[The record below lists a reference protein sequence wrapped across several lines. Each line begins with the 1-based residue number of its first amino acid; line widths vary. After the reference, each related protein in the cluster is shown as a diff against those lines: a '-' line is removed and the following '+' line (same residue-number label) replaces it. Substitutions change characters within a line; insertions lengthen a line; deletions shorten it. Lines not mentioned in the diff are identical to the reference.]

1 MLDLRVLRVQVFT
14 AAVSLAACISCGSSG
29 RGNSNRGS
37 SQANSE
43 TAPAIT
49 ITVGK
54 SESRDIAS
62 TISAT
67 GSLIANETSDVA
79 PKVAGKISNV
89 YANVGEFVAG
99 GSVLARIDDR
109 DARLRLAQAQAG
121 VKQAQALVRQAE
133 ARIGL
138 LNGGKFEASTVPEVR
153 AANANYQQALAQQ
166 KQAEANE
173 ARYRELIES
182 GDVSMMQYET
192 FRTTRDTARAQSRAA
207 KDALDAAVNTA
218 RQNNQAIVT
227 AQANVEA
234 AATQVAEAQ
243 QAIQDTVIHAPF
255 AGYVSSR
262 PAAVGEYVSSASIIA
277 TILRT
282 NPIKAQIQ
290 VAEADVPQVVIG
302 RGVSVEVDAYKDR
315 KFAGTVSAINPGLDP
330 NSRAATVEALIENG
344 HNSLRSGMFVTAQ
357 ITREGGSKAVFV
369 PKSAV
374 YHDQPT
380 QSYRVYVI
388 QDGIAKFRGVQLGIE
403 EGDSYQIISGVEA
416 DEIVATSG
424 LDQLYEGTRVI
435 Y

>member
-1 MLDLRVLRVQVFT
+1 MLLTEGDLISV
-14 AAVSLAACISCGSSG
+14 AVA
-29 RGNSNRGS
+29 
-37 SQANSE
+37 
-43 TAPAIT
+43 
-49 ITVGK
+49 
-54 SESRDIAS
+54 
-62 TISAT
+62 
-67 GSLIANETSDVA
+67 
-79 PKVAGKISNV
+79 
-89 YANVGEFVAG
+89 
-99 GSVLARIDDR
+99 DD
-109 DARLRLAQAQAG
+109 D
-121 VKQAQALVRQAE
+121 
-133 ARIGL
+133 
-138 LNGGKFEASTVPEVR
+138 
-153 AANANYQQALAQQ
+153 
-166 KQAEANE
+166 
-173 ARYRELIES
+173 
-182 GDVSMMQYET
+182 
-192 FRTTRDTARAQSRAA
+192 
-207 KDALDAAVNTA
+207 LDAAVNTA

-344 HNSLRSGMFVTAQ
+344 DNSLRSGMFVTAQ

-424 LDQLYEGTRVI
+424 LDQLYEGARVI